1 MLLVLEERGEADDA
15 RAAGDG
21 GDDGRGHAAL
31 VERLAVELRGARGF
45 GGRARAE
52 AVASTASRSVEGPT
66 SGPILD
72 ASGSTQRSASK
83 MSSPARRLKA
93 GARPSVDGRGR
104 VAVPPPIARLPAG
117 AARAVTSRSA
127 AMEDI
132 GIGAAGC

>member
-21 GDDGRGHAAL
+21 RDDGRGHAAL
-31 VERLAVELRGARGF
+31 VERLAVELRGARGSGAR
-45 GGRARAE
+45 GGSFIV
-52 AVASTASRSVEGPT
+52 VASVALRSVEGPT
-66 SGPILD
+66 SDRVLD

-83 MSSPARRLKA
+83 MSSPAHMLKA

-127 AMEDI
+127 AMEDMC
-132 GIGAAGC
+132 AAGC